1 MEYKYNISP
10 ERHIYRNEQKR
21 SISKTRTNK
30 NSLIKK
36 KFKLSSAFDHKGS
49 KHFLNSKKIALQQ
62 IILNDDNS
70 IDDSDTANDT
80 NEKTKETKKIRKY
93 SCKRSL
99 PNDEIKNHLKV
110 ALNVDQNKKK
120 INKRSPEKMKSTSVN
135 DLFKRMFASSTNN
148 QHYLSKKNITSKK
161 VVSHKFF
168 SNQEIKMFE
177 DKDIKKIKPIKK
189 TNKEIKN
196 ENENENKNKN
206 SKNIVDNVSFME
218 RNDSSII
225 DIITQLK

>member
-10 ERHIYRNEQKR
+10 ERHFYKNEQKR

-62 IILNDDNS
+62 IILDEGDCE
-70 IDDSDTANDT
+70 TENDT
-80 NEKTKETKKIRKY
+80 NEKVKDSKKLRKY
-93 SCKRSL
+93 SCKISL
-99 PNDEIKNHLKV
+99 PNVEIKKHLKDS
-110 ALNVDQNKKK
+110 LNIDHYKKK
-120 INKRSPEKMKSTSVN
+120 INKRSPQKMKSTN
-135 DLFKRMFASSTNN
+135 DPFKRMFASSTNN
-148 QHYLSKKNITSKK
+148 QHYLSKKNLA
-161 VVSHKFF
+161 SHKFF

-177 DKDIKKIKPIKK
+177 DKDIKKIKPIK
-189 TNKEIKN
+189 NKEIKN

-206 SKNIVDNVSFME
+206 KKKKSNNIAENISFMD

-225 DIITQLK
+225 DIITELK

>member
-10 ERHIYRNEQKR
+10 EKYLYKNEKKR
-21 SISKTRTNK
+21 SISKTKTNI

-62 IILNDDNS
+62 IILDDNTS
-70 IDDSDTANDT
+70 SGDSDTENDT
-80 NEKTKETKKIRKY
+80 NEKAKNSKKYRKY
-93 SCKRSL
+93 SCKISL
-99 PNDEIKNHLKV
+99 PNSELKKHLKV
-110 ALNVDQNKKK
+110 SLQNDQNKKN
-120 INKRSPEKMKSTSVN
+120 INKKSPEKMKSTSVN
-135 DLFKRMFASSTNN
+135 DPLKKMFASSTNN
-148 QHYLSKKNITSKK
+148 QHYLSKKNI
-161 VVSHKFF
+161 SHKFF

-189 TNKEIKN
+189 TNKEIKI
-196 ENENENKNKN
+196 EGENKNKN
-206 SKNIVDNVSFME
+206 KKSNIVENISFMD

>member
-10 ERHIYRNEQKR
+10 ERHFYKNEQKR

-62 IILNDDNS
+62 IILDEGDCE
-70 IDDSDTANDT
+70 TENDT
-80 NEKTKETKKIRKY
+80 NEKVKDSKKLRKY
-93 SCKRSL
+93 SCKISL
-99 PNDEIKNHLKV
+99 PNVEIKKHLKDS
-110 ALNVDQNKKK
+110 LNIEHYKKNINKK
-120 INKRSPEKMKSTSVN
+120 SPEKMKSTSVN
-135 DLFKRMFASSTNN
+135 DPLKKMFASSTNN
-148 QHYLSKKNITSKK
+148 QHYLSKKNI
-161 VVSHKFF
+161 SHKFF

-177 DKDIKKIKPIKK
+177 DKDIKKIKPIK
-189 TNKEIKN
+189 NKEIKN

-206 SKNIVDNVSFME
+206 KKKKGNNIAENISFMD

-225 DIITQLK
+225 DIITELK

>member
-10 ERHIYRNEQKR
+10 ERHLYRNEQKR

-70 IDDSDTANDT
+70 IGDSDTENDT
-80 NEKTKETKKIRKY
+80 NEKTKDTKKMKKY
-93 SCKRSL
+93 CCKRSL
-99 PNDEIKNHLKV
+99 PNDEIKKHLKV
-110 ALNVDQNKKK
+110 TLNIDQNKKNIK
-120 INKRSPEKMKSTSVN
+120 KRSPEKMRSVKSP
-135 DLFKRMFASSTNN
+135 FKKMFASPTNN
-148 QHYLSKKNITSKK
+148 QHYLSKKNISSKK
-161 VVSHKFF
+161 VVSFKFF

-177 DKDIKKIKPIKK
+177 DKDLKKIKPIKK

-196 ENENENKNKN
+196 ENENKNKN
-206 SKNIVDNVSFME
+206 SKNIGENISFLE

>member
-10 ERHIYRNEQKR
+10 ERHFYKNEQKR

-135 DLFKRMFASSTNN
+135 DPLKKMFASSTNN
-148 QHYLSKKNITSKK
+148 QHYLSKKNI
-161 VVSHKFF
+161 SHKFF

-196 ENENENKNKN
+196 ENENKNKN
-206 SKNIVDNVSFME
+206 SKNIGENISFME

>member
-10 ERHIYRNEQKR
+10 EKHFYKNEQKR

-62 IILNDDNS
+62 IVLDDDNS
-70 IDDSDTANDT
+70 LGDSDTANDT

-120 INKRSPEKMKSTSVN
+120 INKRSPEKMKSTN
-135 DLFKRMFASSTNN
+135 DPFKRMFASSTNN